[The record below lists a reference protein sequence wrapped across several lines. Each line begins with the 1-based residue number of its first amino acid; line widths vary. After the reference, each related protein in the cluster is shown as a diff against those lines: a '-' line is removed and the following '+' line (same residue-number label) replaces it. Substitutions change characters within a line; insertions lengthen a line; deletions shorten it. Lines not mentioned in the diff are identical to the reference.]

1 MVPLP
6 GCQVHSQKN
15 PGNLICSRVHSV
27 VLGRENNKTS
37 RKGRRQWMLLPYV
50 TVAPPKNGGTYVIKT
65 PTLGFRLP
73 CSKYLGWQK
82 GSRRAIGWTELSL
95 NQGVNISNDNI
106 LQIHYT
112 FCRWSACTS
121 PEHPRTPI
129 VSDILCTQLHIQPS
143 N

>member
-50 TVAPPKNGGTYVIKT
+50 TVAPPKNGGTYVIKM

-73 CSKYLGWQK
+73 CSKYLGCRK
-82 GSRRAIGWTELSL
+82 DREELSAGPNFL
-95 NQGVNISNDNI
+95 SIKVSISPMIIFSKYII
-106 LQIHYT
+106 LFAAGLLALLQST
-112 FCRWSACTS
+112 LAR
-121 PEHPRTPI
+121 P
-129 VSDILCTQLHIQPS
+129 
-143 N
+143 